1 MDLRIVILIL
11 LALAKATP
19 ERYYNEKSSYDEKS
33 SYNVKSG
40 GESENNYHDINCNLL
55 RVQ

>member
-1 MDLRIVILIL
+1 MDLRIAILIL

-19 ERYYNEKSSYDEKS
+19 ERYYDDKS

-40 GESENNYHDINCNLL
+40 GESVNNYIDIKCNLL
-55 RVQ
+55 RTQ